1 MIAGRYTLD
10 REIGRGGLP
19 MLGLPVDEPVVWD
32 GRYEITASAPGLTV
46 RGLAGLAARLPAAE
60 RAVLAKIPAFERPA
74 LPAIVDAQG
83 RIGSPILAERSDMRF
98 TPLALGRLRAAC
110 GLVTREGAA
119 ESGSG
124 DAARGEMGRGVLSW
138 MRPVR
143 SEGR

>member
-1 MIAGRYTLD
+1 VRFV
-10 REIGRGGLP
+10 REIGRGGLAV
-19 MLGLPVDEPVVWD
+19 LALPPGAPTVWD
-32 GRYEITASAPGLTV
+32 GRYEITATAPGLTV
-46 RGLAGLAARLPAAE
+46 RALAGLAARLPAAE
-60 RAVLAKIPAFERPA
+60 RASLRKIPPFERPT

-83 RIGSPILAERSDMRF
+83 AVSCPILAERDDMRF
-98 TPLALGRLRAAC
+98 TPLILERLRAAC
-110 GLVTREGAA
+110 GLVTREGAT